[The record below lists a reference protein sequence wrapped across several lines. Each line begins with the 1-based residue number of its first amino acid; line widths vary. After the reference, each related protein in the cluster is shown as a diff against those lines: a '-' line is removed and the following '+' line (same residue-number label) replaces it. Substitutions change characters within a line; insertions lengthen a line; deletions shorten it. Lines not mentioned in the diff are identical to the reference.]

1 MIYMISD
8 EYPLT
13 NFRGLQVDVI
23 DFKDSF
29 CHIVLIDPKL
39 SSSGAPITDFWLN
52 ADFVKT
58 LAVGG

>member
-8 EYPLT
+8 EYPLPD
-13 NFRGLQVDVI
+13 FRGTQVDVI

-39 SSSGAPITDFWLN
+39 STSGAPITDFWVN

>member
-8 EYPLT
+8 EYPLP
-13 NFRGLQVDVI
+13 NWRGIQVDVI
-23 DFKDSF
+23 DIKDSY
-29 CHIVLIDPKL
+29 CHIVLIDPKQTT
-39 SSSGAPITDFWLN
+39 SGAPITDFWVN